1 MRDRRNE
8 LLWWC
13 GLSALA
19 LLSWAPV
26 QLEDTWF
33 YAATGHWVL
42 DHHAIPRTDPFSW
55 TVAGR
60 PWQSNGWLWG
70 VLLWGV
76 WSLGRFAAI
85 ALLKPAYVVVS
96 GLLIRWSAGVL
107 GASRGV
113 AMVAALIGTVA
124 TFPFLVERPQLASYL
139 AAPVALAFA
148 HLVLTRARSWAWTAA
163 LVALFALWTNLHSV
177 ALSGVPLVGAL
188 TFGLALDRRTERR
201 LRPWLLAGAATA
213 GAALGTLANPWG
225 AGLWTHAAEVRR
237 ISRGS
242 ISEWEPLWNR
252 GTGGLAAL
260 AIVVVVVIVAVRLGG
275 LRRLELLLPLVL
287 AAALAV
293 DAIRSFPV
301 FAVVAAT
308 VVAPLVP
315 AGTPLS
321 ADRRRL
327 LTVGAVAALVL
338 ALVVALPRASS
349 TTDPSDTTPVEPV
362 AALPSGCRLLNDYGF
377 GNWVMFD
384 RPDVPVSDDGRNDL
398 YGTDTTRD
406 RLITDPTAATGL
418 PAWATANGVT
428 CVLVRP
434 SSPAV
439 GVLTGSGSVV
449 AARDGNAVALVPG

>member
-1 MRDRRNE
+1 M
-8 LLWWC
+8 WWVA
-13 GLSALA
+13 LSALA

-33 YAATGHWVL
+33 YAATGRWVV
-42 DHHAIPRTDPFSW
+42 DHHAIPRSDPFSW

-76 WSLGRFAAI
+76 WSVGRFAAV
-85 ALLKPAYVVVS
+85 ALLKPLYVIAS
-96 GLLIRWSAGVL
+96 GVLLRWAAGVL
-107 GASRGV
+107 GASRSA
-113 AMVAALIGTVA
+113 AMVGALVGTVA
-124 TFPFLVERPQLASYL
+124 TFPFVVERPQLASYL
-139 AAPVALAFA
+139 AAPVALAFT
-148 HLVLTRARSWAWTAA
+148 HLVLTRARWWAWA
-163 LVALFALWTNLHSV
+163 LALFGLFALWTNLHSV

-188 TFGLALDRRTERR
+188 GVGLALDRRGDRA

-213 GAALGTLANPWG
+213 AAGLGTLVNPWG
-225 AGLWTHAAEVRR
+225 AQLWTHAAEVRR

-252 GTGGLAAL
+252 GTGGLVAL
-260 AIVVVVVIVAVRLGG
+260 AIVVGVVIAAVRLGA
-275 LRRLELLLPLVL
+275 LRRLELLAPLVL
-287 AAALAV
+287 AALLAV

-308 VVAPLVP
+308 VVPPLVP
-315 AGTPLS
+315 SGSPLS

-327 LTVGAVAALVL
+327 LSVGAGAALVL
-338 ALVVALPRASS
+338 ALVVTIPRVSS
-349 TTDPSDTTPVEPV
+349 TTDPSDTTPVDPV
-362 AALPSGCRLLNDYGF
+362 AALPSGCRLLNDYAF

-398 YGTDTTRD
+398 YGTDATRD
-406 RLITDPTAATGL
+406 RLLSVPSAAAELPTWT
-418 PAWATANGVT
+418 TANGVT

-434 SSPAV
+434 ESPAV
-439 GVLTGSGSVV
+439 EVLTGAGWVV
-449 AARDGNAVALVPG
+449 AGRDANAVALVPG